1 MLFGGKANPFER
13 LYPFRPSFQD
23 FDHRLAQ
30 YADNVHRSQSEEV
43 ARLKREMREGFATL
57 QDTVSN
63 MKSVL
68 EGKQKLLEESLRR
81 EISQIRKMVVLI

>member
-1 MLFGGKANPFER
+1 MGEGEFILTPPIPTSV
-13 LYPFRPSFQD
+13 LQD
-23 FDHRLAQ
+23 FDFRLAQ

-63 MKSVL
+63 MKTVL